1 MVSVFVR
8 SGNADKISFDVEMS
22 STILELKTM
31 IGTSQSIDPEVINLV
46 FKGKILKN
54 DQTVEACG
62 EWCYDF
68 CND

>member
-62 EWCYDF
+62 E
-68 CND
+68 